1 MATKTNIQLDMKNK
15 KREKIKKKK
24 TLLTIRVIV
33 VCVEKVFKIKIYEIL
48 FKIDY
53 VTINIKIISH
63 IINWK

>member
-24 TLLTIRVIV
+24 TLLTIRVIF

-63 IINWK
+63 IISWK

>member
-24 TLLTIRVIV
+24 TLLTIRVIF